1 MIKVFTFKHRL
12 PTAFLVLI
20 SVVQSFGTM
29 TWLIEVQAA
38 PAYTGGMPAISP
50 PQTESV
56 QIRQKIPV
64 KSPIAPRG
72 PVSTPLTAVEC
83 TKLGGSISLESEGLC
98 KLRLK
103 CTRWDDNASIKRQV
117 CIDKLID

>member
-20 SVVQSFGTM
+20 AVVQPFGSM
-29 TWLIEVQAA
+29 TWAIEVQAA
-38 PAYTGGMPAISP
+38 PAYTEGRPAIST
-50 PQTESV
+50 PQAESV
-56 QIRQKIPV
+56 QTRQQIPV

-83 TKLGGSISLESEGLC
+83 TKLGGSILLESDGLC
-98 KLRLK
+98 KLGLK
-103 CTRWDDNASIKRQV
+103 CTRRDVNASINRSV